1 MLRFATV
8 RVRERLGTAS
18 YENHPATHPQCRR
31 RLPVPQVSHLHPDL
45 AIGEPE
51 GVGPVAGWLAQL
63 RLSLVA
69 TAHLLLYPHSCPPVT
84 ASIRNATPDERGDD
98 EGGGSGAPDGSDELR
113 NGSARRRTAEA
124 SAAFRR
130 CHDNASTGGAVRTL
144 SRHLIPSAEDRC
156 ARLSSLDYRK
166 RSPKRTGPFQPPS
179 WNLRR
184 SKEAFKTDSE
194 RLVACIAIPGNW
206 YHEGHRNDGPYE
218 RSSVD

>member
-8 RVRERLGTAS
+8 RVRERLGTAA

-124 SAAFRR
+124 SAAFRPEPAPEP
-130 CHDNASTGGAVRTL
+130 DPE
-144 SRHLIPSAEDRC
+144 SR
-156 ARLSSLDYRK
+156 
-166 RSPKRTGPFQPPS
+166 
-179 WNLRR
+179 NLRR
-184 SKEAFKTDSE
+184 SKEAFETDSE